1 MQALR
6 QYILPIKGLD
16 VKVHQ
21 YTFEVD
27 DSFFEEF
34 ENSPIH
40 KGQITTELVLEKKYD
55 NLVLSFTLNGKV
67 KTECDRCTA
76 IVDFPIESENE
87 LIIKYDENPREDG
100 DVIYIHPDENEINIA
115 TYLYDN
121 IILSLP
127 IIKVFDCESEQPKP
141 CNEEVL
147 KYLDKSKTENS
158 SLNNPFGEA
167 LKQVKIKTK

>member
-16 VKVHQ
+16 VKVHH

-27 DSFFEEF
+27 DSFFKEF
-34 ENSPIH
+34 ENSPI
-40 KGQITTELVLEKKYD
+40 KSGQIKADLELEKKYD
-55 NLVLSFTLNGKV
+55 NLVLSFSLSGKV

-76 IVDFPIESENE
+76 IVDFPIDFHNE
-87 LIIKYDENPREDG
+87 LIIKYDENTREEG
-100 DVIYIHPDENEINIA
+100 DVIYIHPDEHEINIA
-115 TYLYDN
+115 SYLYEN

-127 IIKVFDCESEQPKP
+127 IIKVFDCDTKQPKP
-141 CNEEVL
+141 CNEKVL
-147 KYLDKSKTENS
+147 EYLNKEDTEES
-158 SLNNPFGEA
+158 SLNNPFAEA